1 MGHNL
6 TLGCLLAS
14 VGCCRFTLL
23 IIRNVL
29 DAGAAS
35 EMPQDTPQAVFSHS
49 YLHVIY
55 DFFTS
60 ATVHYFHLHP
70 KVIRIWSNMLTSLLM
85 IPFYLDMICS
95 TGAVMKC
102 FQDGILEMKQ
112 VVGFNT
118 GYTVSTYVAKPW
130 YIVCIPLCHRLPL
143 LFRIHWWHL

>member
-1 MGHNL
+1 MAHVGHNL

-60 ATVHYFHLHP
+60 ATAHYCHLHP
-70 KVIRIWSNMLTSLLM
+70 KVIRIWSNMLTSLLEDDTFLSGHDLKY
-85 IPFYLDMICS
+85 PCCDEVLSGRY
-95 TGAVMKC
+95 
-102 FQDGILEMKQ
+102 
-112 VVGFNT
+112 
-118 GYTVSTYVAKPW
+118 
-130 YIVCIPLCHRLPL
+130 
-143 LFRIHWWHL
+143 FRNETSRRV